1 MATRPHDDGTSGKG
15 DDPTAAELSFLT
27 QKYEEEKAKRIRPDG
42 SAQYD
47 EFEACAND
55 RLRHLAD
62 DPWVDHGT
70 LNAQPPNLVDGQH
83 VKVFSLGAGIGG
95 LVYATHLLETG
106 AFVPEDIRLV
116 DVAGGFGGT
125 WYWNRFPGL
134 ACDIEASI
142 YLPWLERTGYVPKHR
157 YAYGEDIRRYL
168 ESVAERWGLDSKGV
182 FRTRVDRLTWD
193 EDRRCWVIALEQC
206 RGPKVKDS
214 IRLTVTAQYVILA
227 NGILNHPK
235 APKIEGLDN
244 FKGAMMHASR
254 WDYSISGGSP
264 TDPSLTKLKGKK
276 VGIIGTGATG
286 VQCMPE
292 VAKWASEVYVF
303 QRTPCTVDARDQREM
318 TAEAWAKVTEDGQ
331 KPGWWTRRNINW
343 IDAVVG
349 AEPEVDLV
357 DDGWT
362 KAPTMSMAAG
372 ARHQPLRPEDVP
384 GHIERML
391 AKDVP
396 RSNRIRQRVV
406 DLVTKDQETVEAL
419 KPWYPTWCKRP
430 CFHDT
435 YLQTFNQP
443 HVTLVPT
450 ESHGLHRATPAGL
463 VTKGREYPL
472 DVLVFA
478 TGYRSPAHAL
488 AEPSAMS
495 NAPVAGRGGR
505 ALAAKWREDGPGS
518 LHGLFT
524 RGFPN
529 LLLTG
534 PAQQG
539 ISGNITYMYDVAA
552 RHAAYVLAEAEK
564 KKKEEEGREEDRVVI
579 EPSKE
584 AEEGYVNRLL
594 SHVAFLAPVSLC
606 LPSYRNDEGA
616 VHVGDD
622 AVKAAKT
629 AVYPLGINA
638 WTEFLEEWRSTG
650 RLEGLEITTGEA
662 ASS

>member
-1 MATRPHDDGTSGKG
+1 MAARPHDDGTSGNGG
-15 DDPTAAELSFLT
+15 DPSAAELSFLT

-62 DPWVDHGT
+62 DPWVDHET
-70 LNAQPPNLVDGQH
+70 LNALPPNLVDGQH
-83 VKVFSLGAGIGG
+83 VK
-95 LVYATHLLETG
+95 TG
-106 AFVPEDIRLV
+106 AFIPEDIRLV
-116 DVAGGFGGT
+116 DVAGGFGGA

-142 YLPWLERTGYVPKHR
+142 YLPWLEKTGYVPKHR

-168 ESVAERWGLDSKGV
+168 ESVAEKWGLDSKGV

-193 EDRRCWVIALEQC
+193 EDRRCWVINLEQY
-206 RGPKVKDS
+206 RGPKENDS

-235 APKIEGLDN
+235 APKIEGLDT
-244 FKGAMMHASR
+244 FKGDMMHASR
-254 WDYSISGGSP
+254 WDYDVSGGSP
-264 TDPSLTKLKGKK
+264 TDPSLTKLRGKK

-292 VAKWASEVYVF
+292 VAKWAREVYVF

-331 KPGWWTRRNINW
+331 KPGWWTRRNVNW

-372 ARHQPLRPEDVP
+372 ARHEPLRPEDVP

-396 RSNRIRQRVV
+396 RSNRMRQRVV
-406 DLVTKDQETVEAL
+406 DLVIKDAETVEAL

-463 VTKGREYPL
+463 VAKGR
-472 DVLVFA
+472 D
-478 TGYRSPAHAL
+478 PAHAL

-539 ISGNITYMYDVAA
+539 LSGNITYMYDVAA

-564 KKKEEEGREEDRVVI
+564 KKGKKEKGEGREEDRGVVT

-584 AEEGYVNRLL
+584 AEEEYMNRLL
-594 SHVAFLAPVSLC
+594 SLVPFLAPVTIC

-616 VHVGDD
+616 VHIGDD

-629 AVYPLGINA
+629 TVYPLGINA